1 MRERGRECNLGS
13 IGDTGDNGLSRIA
26 MVAKYT
32 AITTST
38 SVIDEYAVH
47 QSEICHWND
56 IELMDCE

>member
-38 SVIDEYAVH
+38 SVIDECAVH
-47 QSEICHWND
+47 QSEICQWND